1 MTAYLTNSS
10 AALVVMDS
18 ILQLVLI
25 GLSFLNKL
33 QIYLM
38 GYVNTDQLFVLV

>member
-1 MTAYLTNSS
+1 MTAYLINLS

-25 GLSFLNKL
+25 GLSPLTQMQYML
-33 QIYLM
+33 
-38 GYVNTDQLFVLV
+38 